1 MDGLPIIARMS
12 PANIPELSVVAFL
25 LAAALER
32 YQAHWD
38 QLIESW
44 FDRQRC
50 DMVNQEL
57 DEIQKLRAALPQL
70 GADMME
76 VMMRHAQL
84 LRSLVRAAGAEG
96 GAAAQVAALRRK
108 HRSAIEA
115 MRGKCLRLF
124 ARDN

>member
-1 MDGLPIIARMS
+1 M
-12 PANIPELSVVAFL
+12 
-25 LAAALER
+25 
-32 YQAHWD
+32 
-38 QLIESW
+38 IESW

-57 DEIQKLRAALPQL
+57 DEIRKLRAALPQL

-84 LRSLVRAAGAEG
+84 LRSLVKAATAEG
-96 GAAAQVAALRRK
+96 GAAAQVAALRQK

-115 MRGKCLRLF
+115 MRGKCLGLF
-124 ARDN
+124 ARDD

>member
-1 MDGLPIIARMS
+1 M
-12 PANIPELSVVAFL
+12 PAADIPEASVAAFL

-44 FDRQRC
+44 FDRSRC

-84 LRSLVRAAGAEG
+84 LRSLMKAAGAEG
-96 GAAAQVAALRRK
+96 AAAQVEALRRK

-115 MRGKCLRLF
+115 MRGKCERLF
-124 ARDN
+124 ARAE

>member
-1 MDGLPIIARMS
+1 LPIIARMS
-12 PANIPELSVVAFL
+12 PAIPELSVAAFL

-57 DEIQKLRAALPQL
+57 DEIRKLRSALPQL

-84 LRSLVRAAGAEG
+84 LRSLMKAAATDGGAGA
-96 GAAAQVAALRRK
+96 QVEALRRK
-108 HRSAIEA
+108 HRGAIEA
-115 MRGKCLRLF
+115 MRRKCLGLF
-124 ARDN
+124 ARDD

>member
-1 MDGLPIIARMS
+1 MMARMS
-12 PANIPELSVVAFL
+12 PPNIPELSVVAFL

-32 YQAHWD
+32 YQANWD
-38 QLIESW
+38 RLIESW

-50 DMVNQEL
+50 ALVNQEL

-84 LRSLVRAAGAEG
+84 LRSLVKAAAVEG
-96 GAAAQVAALRRK
+96 GAAAQVDALRQK
-108 HRSAIEA
+108 HRGAIDA
-115 MRGKCLRLF
+115 MRTKCLRLF
-124 ARDN
+124 ARDD

>member
-12 PANIPELSVVAFL
+12 PASIPELSVVAFL

-38 QLIESW
+38 QLIDSW

-84 LRSLVRAAGAEG
+84 LRSLVKAATADG
-96 GAAAQVAALRRK
+96 GAAAQVAALRQK

-124 ARDN
+124 ARDD

>member
-1 MDGLPIIARMS
+1 MS
-12 PANIPELSVVAFL
+12 PAIPELSVVAFL

-32 YQAHWD
+32 YQANWD

-57 DEIQKLRAALPQL
+57 DEIRKLRAALPQL

-84 LRSLVRAAGAEG
+84 LRSLVKAATAEG
-96 GAAAQVAALRRK
+96 GAASQVAALRQK

-124 ARDN
+124 ARDD

>member
-1 MDGLPIIARMS
+1 MS
-12 PANIPELSVVAFL
+12 PATIPELSVVAFL

-32 YQAHWD
+32 YQANWD

-44 FDRQRC
+44 FDRTRC

-57 DEIQKLRAALPQL
+57 DEIQKLRSALPQL

-84 LRSLVRAAGAEG
+84 LRSLLKAATDGA
-96 GAAAQVAALRRK
+96 AAAQVAALREK

-115 MRGKCLRLF
+115 MRAKCLRLF
-124 ARDN
+124 PRDD

>member
-1 MDGLPIIARMS
+1 MS
-12 PANIPELSVVAFL
+12 PANIPELSVAAFL

-32 YQAHWD
+32 YQANWD
-38 QLIESW
+38 RLVETW

-50 DMVNQEL
+50 DLVNEEL
-57 DEIQKLRAALPQL
+57 DEIRKLRASLPQL

-84 LRSLVRAAGAEG
+84 LRSLLKAAALEG
-96 GAAAQVAALRRK
+96 SAGAQVAALRQK

-115 MRGKCLRLF
+115 MRSKCLELF
-124 ARDN
+124 ARDG